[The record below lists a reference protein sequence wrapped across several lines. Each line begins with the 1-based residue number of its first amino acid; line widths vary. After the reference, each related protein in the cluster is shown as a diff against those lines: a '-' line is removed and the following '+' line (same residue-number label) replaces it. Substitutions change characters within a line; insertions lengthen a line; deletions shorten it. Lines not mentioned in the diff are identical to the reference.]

1 VAIHKLSDATVAVA
15 DLQRSSTFGR
25 TGIRVGPVV
34 AHREGR
40 PSLAHILIKW
50 IGGSLA
56 ALVVLLGI
64 AWIGNEISNSR
75 SFQLVGQL
83 VTRAERTDSVVALTF
98 DDGPTPQ
105 HTDSVLAILSE
116 FGAPA
121 TFFMVGRSMERDPE
135 VVARVRQQG
144 HEIGNHSY
152 SHRRLIL
159 KAPSIIRQEVQRT
172 DSLIRAAG
180 QDKEAFMRPPYG
192 KRLVGL
198 PLYLSREGRPILL
211 WDVEPDTYYNRAGG
225 MVEYVL
231 EHTRPGSIILLH
243 VEIPARRESRL
254 ALRRIIPALQSRGY
268 RFVTLSELME
278 GP

>member
-1 VAIHKLSDATVAVA
+1 M
-15 DLQRSSTFGR
+15 
-25 TGIRVGPVV
+25 
-34 AHREGR
+34 AH
-40 PSLAHILIKW
+40 LVFKW

-56 ALVVLLGI
+56 ALTVLIGI

-75 SFQLVGQL
+75 GFQLVGQL
-83 VTRAERTDSVVALTF
+83 VTRSERTDSVVALTF

-116 FGAPA
+116 FGTPA
-121 TFFMVGRSMERDPE
+121 TFFMVGRSMERNPE

-152 SHRRLIL
+152 SHRPLVL
-159 KAPSIIRQEVQRT
+159 KSPRTIRQEVQRT

-180 QDKEAFMRPPYG
+180 QQAEAFVRPPYG

-198 PLYLSREGRPILL
+198 PLYLSRTERPILL
-211 WDVEPDTYYNRAGG
+211 WDVEPDTYYSRADG
-225 MVEYVL
+225 MVEYAL
-231 EHTRPGSIILLH
+231 EHIRPGSIVLLH
-243 VEIPARRESRL
+243 VEIPARRESRT
-254 ALRRIIPALQSRGY
+254 ALRRMIPELQSRGY
-268 RFVTLSELME
+268 RFVTLSELMH